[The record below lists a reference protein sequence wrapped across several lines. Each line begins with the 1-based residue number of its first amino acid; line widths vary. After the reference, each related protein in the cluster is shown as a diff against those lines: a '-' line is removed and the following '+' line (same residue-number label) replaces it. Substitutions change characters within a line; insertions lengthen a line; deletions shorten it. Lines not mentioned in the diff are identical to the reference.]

1 MAKKNQPIELEGE
14 PLNPTDYEAKYK
26 RIVEELQASVFGGID
41 PDDFYDIYY
50 DKMGNEVRKKHST
63 KKNELKPVLTPSMVD
78 FKLQSLLR
86 LTMPMSDDEVYS
98 LEPANYLTAFHWY
111 FELMYFISGYITLTP
126 SKQGYC
132 AFVGITVAQYNELLG
147 DTHYSVA
154 FNSIE
159 DGLLQ
164 NSFVA
169 GESGLVESKMITTR
183 VQAKAVGH
191 NVRKAEDT
199 VIINQTAVI
208 TPELMK
214 SELDEFKKLTGAK

>member
-1 MAKKNQPIELEGE
+1 MKKNQPIEMVGE

-26 RIVEELQASVFGGID
+26 RIVEELQASVFDGIAHN
-41 PDDFYDIYY
+41 DFYDIYY

-86 LTMPMSDDEVYS
+86 QTLPLGDDEIFDLPQES
-98 LEPANYLTAFHWY
+98 YLDAFRWY
-111 FELMYFISGYITLTP
+111 FELMYFISSYITLTP

-132 AFVGITVAQYNELLG
+132 AFVGITVAQYNELLCDLHFSG
-147 DTHYSVA
+147 V

-169 GESGLVESKMITTR
+169 GESGLVDSKTVATR
-183 VQAKAVGH
+183 LQAKAVGH
-191 NVRKAEDT
+191 NVKKADE
-199 VIINQTAVI
+199 VNIYNQTVQI
-208 TPELMK
+208 TPDQMLAEM
-214 SELDEFKKLTGAK
+214 EEYRKLTGGK

>member
-1 MAKKNQPIELEGE
+1 M
-14 PLNPTDYEAKYK
+14 
-26 RIVEELQASVFGGID
+26 
-41 PDDFYDIYY
+41 
-50 DKMGNEVRKKHST
+50 
-63 KKNELKPVLTPSMVD
+63 
-78 FKLQSLLR
+78 QSLLR

-169 GESGLVESKMITTR
+169 GESGLIESKTLTTR
-183 VQAKAVGH
+183 LNAKNVGH
-191 NVRKAEDT
+191 SVRKAEDT
-199 VIINQTAVI
+199 VIYNQTAI
-208 TPELMK
+208 LTPELMK

>member
-1 MAKKNQPIELEGE
+1 MAKKNQTIELEGE
-14 PLNPTDYEAKYK
+14 PISPTNYEAKYN
-26 RIVEELQASVFGGID
+26 RIVEELQASVFDGIN
-41 PDDFYDIYY
+41 PDDCWDISY
-50 DKMGNEVRKKHST
+50 DKIGNEIRKKRAT

-86 LTMPMSDDEVYS
+86 QTMPLGDDQIFDLPQET
-98 LEPANYLTAFHWY
+98 YLDAFRWY

-147 DTHYSVA
+147 DLHFSSV

-169 GESGLVESKMITTR
+169 GESGLVESKTLAARIT
-183 VQAKAVGH
+183 AKGVGH

-199 VIINQTAVI
+199 VIYNQTVQI
-208 TPELMK
+208 TTEQMLAEM
-214 SELDEFKKLTGAK
+214 EEHMKLTGGK

>member
-1 MAKKNQPIELEGE
+1 MAKKNQPIELVGE

-26 RIVEELQASVFGGID
+26 RIVEELQASVFDGID

-86 LTMPMSDDEVYS
+86 QTMPLGDDQIFDLPQETY
-98 LEPANYLTAFHWY
+98 LEAFRWY

-147 DTHYSVA
+147 DMHYSGV

-169 GESGLVESKMITTR
+169 GESGLFDTKSINTR
-183 VQAKAVGH
+183 VTAKSVGH
-191 NVRKAEDT
+191 NVKKADE
-199 VIINQTAVI
+199 VNIYNQTVQI
-208 TPELMK
+208 TSEQMLA
-214 SELDEFKKLTGAK
+214 ELDEFKKITGGK

>member
-1 MAKKNQPIELEGE
+1 MKPIEIQDETPILA
-14 PLNPTDYEAKYK
+14 TDYEAKYN
-26 RIVEELQASVFGGID
+26 RIVGALQESVFDGID
-41 PDDFYDIYY
+41 PDDYWDISY
-50 DKMGNEVRKKHST
+50 DKMGNEIRKKRAT

-78 FKLQSLLR
+78 FKLQSILR
-86 LTMPMSDDEVYS
+86 QTMPMSDDEVYA

-126 SKQGYC
+126 SKQGFC
-132 AFVGITVAQYNELLG
+132 AFTGITVAQYNELLG
-147 DTHYSVA
+147 DTHYSAV

-169 GESGLVESKMITTR
+169 GESGLVENNTLKTR
-183 VQAKAVGH
+183 LSAKSVGH

-199 VIINQTAVI
+199 VIYNQTVQI
-208 TPELMK
+208 TQEQMFAEL
-214 SELDEFKKLTGAK
+214 EEHRKLTGAK

>member
-1 MAKKNQPIELEGE
+1 MKPIEIQGE
-14 PLNPTDYEAKYK
+14 TPIEATDYEAKYN
-26 RIVEELQASVFGGID
+26 RIVGALQESVFDGID
-41 PDDFYDIYY
+41 PDDCWDISY
-50 DKMGNEVRKKHST
+50 DKMGNEIRKKRAT

-86 LTMPMSDDEVYS
+86 QTMPMSDDEVYA

-126 SKQGYC
+126 SKQGFC
-132 AFVGITVAQYNELLG
+132 AFTGITVAQYNELLG
-147 DTHYSVA
+147 DTHYSAA

-169 GESGLVESKMITTR
+169 GESGLVEGKMITTR

-199 VIINQTAVI
+199 VIYNQTVQL

-214 SELDEFKKLTGAK
+214 AELDEFKKLTGAK

>member
-1 MAKKNQPIELEGE
+1 MKPIEIQGE
-14 PLNPTDYEAKYK
+14 TPIEATDYEAKYN
-26 RIVEELQASVFGGID
+26 RIVGALQESVFDGID
-41 PDDFYDIYY
+41 PESCWDISY
-50 DKMGNEVRKKHST
+50 DKMGNEIRKKRAT

-86 LTMPMSDDEVYS
+86 LTMPMSDDEVYN
-98 LEPANYLTAFHWY
+98 LAPENYLTAFHWY

-169 GESGLVESKMITTR
+169 GESGLVENNTLKTR
-183 VQAKAVGH
+183 LSAKSVGH

-199 VIINQTAVI
+199 VIYNQTVQI
-208 TPELMK
+208 TQEQMLAEL
-214 SELDEFKKLTGAK
+214 EEHRKLTGAK

>member
-1 MAKKNQPIELEGE
+1 MKPIEIQDETPILA
-14 PLNPTDYEAKYK
+14 TDYEAKYN
-26 RIVEELQASVFGGID
+26 RIVGALQESVFDGID
-41 PDDFYDIYY
+41 PESCWDISY
-50 DKMGNEVRKKHST
+50 DKMGNEIRKKRAT

-86 LTMPMSDDEVYS
+86 LTMPMSDDEVYN
-98 LEPANYLTAFHWY
+98 LAPENYLTAFHWY

>member
-1 MAKKNQPIELEGE
+1 MELIEIQGE
-14 PLNPTDYEAKYK
+14 PILATDYEAKYN
-26 RIVEELQASVFGGID
+26 RIVQELQASVFDGIN
-41 PDDFYDIYY
+41 PDDYWDISY
-50 DKMGNEVRKKHST
+50 DKTGNEIRKKRAT

-78 FKLQSLLR
+78 FKLQSFLR
-86 LTMPMSDDEVYS
+86 ITMPLGDDEIYN
-98 LEPANYLTAFHWY
+98 LEPASYLTAFHWY

-147 DTHYSVA
+147 DTHYSAV

-164 NSFVA
+164 NAFVA
-169 GESGLVESKMITTR
+169 GESGLVENKMLTTR
-183 VQAKAVGH
+183 VQAKSVGH
-191 NVRKAEDT
+191 SVRKAEDT
-199 VIINQTAVI
+199 VIYNQTVQL

-214 SELDEFKKLTGAK
+214 AELEEYKKVTGAK

>member
-1 MAKKNQPIELEGE
+1 MAKKNQPIELVGE
-14 PLNPTDYEAKYK
+14 PLNPTDYEAKYN
-26 RIVEELQASVFGGID
+26 RIVEELQASVFDGIAH
-41 PDDFYDIYY
+41 DDFYDIFY
-50 DKMGNEVRKKHST
+50 DKQGNEIRKKHST

-86 LTMPMSDDEVYS
+86 QTLPLGDDQIFD
-98 LEPANYLTAFHWY
+98 LPAETYLQAFHWY

-147 DTHYSVA
+147 DMHYSGV

-169 GESGLVESKMITTR
+169 GESGLVESKTLATRIT
-183 VQAKAVGH
+183 AKGVGH
-191 NVRKAEDT
+191 SVRKAEDT
-199 VIINQTAVI
+199 IIYNQTVQI
-208 TPELMK
+208 TPDQMLAEM
-214 SELDEFKKLTGAK
+214 EEYRKLTGGK

>member
-1 MAKKNQPIELEGE
+1 MKPIEIQDETPILA
-14 PLNPTDYEAKYK
+14 TDYEAKYN
-26 RIVEELQASVFGGID
+26 RIVGALQESVFDGID
-41 PDDFYDIYY
+41 PESCWDISY
-50 DKMGNEVRKKHST
+50 DKMGNEIRKKRAT

-169 GESGLVESKMITTR
+169 GESGLVENNTLKTR
-183 VQAKAVGH
+183 LSAKSVGH

-199 VIINQTAVI
+199 VIYNQTVQI
-208 TPELMK
+208 TQEQMLAEL
-214 SELDEFKKLTGAK
+214 EEHRKLTGAK

>member
-1 MAKKNQPIELEGE
+1 MAKKNKPIELVGE

-26 RIVEELQASVFGGID
+26 RIVEELQASVFDGID

-86 LTMPMSDDEVYS
+86 QTLPLGDDEIFDLPKETY
-98 LEPANYLTAFHWY
+98 LEAFRWY
-111 FELMYFISGYITLTP
+111 FELMYFISSYITLTP

-132 AFVGITVAQYNELLG
+132 AFVGITVAQYNELLA
-147 DTHYSVA
+147 DLHYSAV
-154 FNSIE
+154 FNSID

-169 GESGLVESKMITTR
+169 GESGLVDSKTVATR
-183 VQAKAVGH
+183 LQAKAVGH
-191 NVRKAEDT
+191 NVKKADE
-199 VIINQTAVI
+199 VNIYNQTVQM
-208 TPELMK
+208 TPDQMLADLENYR
-214 SELDEFKKLTGAK
+214 KLTGGK

>member
-1 MAKKNQPIELEGE
+1 MKPIEIQGE
-14 PLNPTDYEAKYK
+14 TPIEATDYEAKYN
-26 RIVEELQASVFGGID
+26 RIVGALQESVFDGID
-41 PDDFYDIYY
+41 PESCWDISY
-50 DKMGNEVRKKHST
+50 DKMGNEIRKKRAT

-86 LTMPMSDDEVYS
+86 LTMPMSDDEVYN

-199 VIINQTAVI
+199 VIYNQTVQI
-208 TPELMK
+208 TPEQMLAEM
-214 SELDEFKKLTGAK
+214 EEHRKLTGAK

>member
-1 MAKKNQPIELEGE
+1 MAKKNQPIELVGE
-14 PLNPTDYEAKYK
+14 PINPTDYEAKYK
-26 RIVEELQASVFGGID
+26 RIVEELQASVFDGID
-41 PDDFYDIYY
+41 PDDFYDIFY
-50 DKMGNEVRKKHST
+50 DKQGNEIRKKHST

-86 LTMPMSDDEVYS
+86 QTLPLCDDEIFDLPQETY
-98 LEPANYLTAFHWY
+98 LEAFRWY

-147 DTHYSVA
+147 DMHYSGV

-169 GESGLVESKMITTR
+169 GESGLFDTKSINTR
-183 VQAKAVGH
+183 VTAKSVGH
-191 NVRKAEDT
+191 SVRKAEDT
-199 VIINQTAVI
+199 VIYNQTVQI
-208 TPELMK
+208 TPDQMLAEM
-214 SELDEFKKLTGAK
+214 EEYRKLTGGK

>member
-1 MAKKNQPIELEGE
+1 MKPIEIQDETPIGA
-14 PLNPTDYEAKYK
+14 TDYEAKYN
-26 RIVEELQASVFGGID
+26 RIVGALQESVFDGID
-41 PDDFYDIYY
+41 PDDCWDISY
-50 DKMGNEVRKKHST
+50 DKMGNEIRKKRAT

-86 LTMPMSDDEVYS
+86 QTMPMSDDEVYS

-126 SKQGYC
+126 SKQGFC
-132 AFVGITVAQYNELLG
+132 AFTGITVAQYNELLG
-147 DTHYSVA
+147 DMPYSVA

-169 GESGLVESKMITTR
+169 GESGLIESKTLATR
-183 VQAKAVGH
+183 ISAKNVGH
-191 NVRKAEDT
+191 SVRKAEDT
-199 VIINQTAVI
+199 VIYNQTVQL

-214 SELDEFKKLTGAK
+214 AELDEFKKLTGAK

>member
-1 MAKKNQPIELEGE
+1 MKPIEIQDETPIE
-14 PLNPTDYEAKYK
+14 ATDYEAKYN
-26 RIVEELQASVFGGID
+26 RIVGALQESVFDGID
-41 PDDFYDIYY
+41 PESCWDISY
-50 DKMGNEVRKKHST
+50 DKMGNEIRKKRAT

-132 AFVGITVAQYNELLG
+132 AFVGITVSQYNELLG
-147 DTHYSVA
+147 DMHYSGV

-169 GESGLVESKMITTR
+169 GESGLVESKTLATRIT
-183 VQAKAVGH
+183 AKGVGH
-191 NVRKAEDT
+191 SVRKAEDT
-199 VIINQTAVI
+199 VIYNQTVQI
-208 TPELMK
+208 TPDQMLAEM
-214 SELDEFKKLTGAK
+214 EEYRKLTGGK

>member
-1 MAKKNQPIELEGE
+1 VAKKNQLIELVGE
-14 PLNPTDYEAKYK
+14 PLNPTDYEAKYN
-26 RIVEELQASVFGGID
+26 RIVEELQASVFDGIAH
-41 PDDFYDIYY
+41 DDFYDIFY
-50 DKMGNEVRKKHST
+50 DKQGNEIRKKHST

-86 LTMPMSDDEVYS
+86 QTIPMGDDEIFD
-98 LEPANYLTAFHWY
+98 LPQETYLDAFRWY
-111 FELMYFISGYITLTP
+111 FELMYFISSYITLTP

-147 DTHYSVA
+147 DLHFSGV

-169 GESGLVESKMITTR
+169 GESGLVDSKTVATR
-183 VQAKAVGH
+183 LQAKAVGH
-191 NVRKAEDT
+191 NVKKADE
-199 VIINQTAVI
+199 VNIYNQTVQI
-208 TPELMK
+208 TPDQMLAEM
-214 SELDEFKKLTGAK
+214 EEYRKLTGGK

>member
-1 MAKKNQPIELEGE
+1 MAKKAKPIELEGE

-26 RIVEELQASVFGGID
+26 RIVDDLRESVFDGID

-86 LTMPMSDDEVYS
+86 QTMPLGDDEIFNLPQETY
-98 LEPANYLTAFHWY
+98 LEAFRWY

-147 DTHYSVA
+147 DMHYSGV

-183 VQAKAVGH
+183 VQAKGVGH
-191 NVRKAEDT
+191 SVRKAEDT
-199 VIINQTAVI
+199 VIYNQTVQI
-208 TPELMK
+208 TPDQMLAEM
-214 SELDEFKKLTGAK
+214 EEYRKLTGGK

>member
-1 MAKKNQPIELEGE
+1 MKPIEIQDETPIE
-14 PLNPTDYEAKYK
+14 ATDYEAKYN
-26 RIVEELQASVFGGID
+26 RIVGALQESVFDGLD
-41 PDDFYDIYY
+41 PDDCWDISY
-50 DKMGNEVRKKHST
+50 DKMGNEIRKKRAT

-86 LTMPMSDDEVYS
+86 LTMPMSDDEVYA

-169 GESGLVESKMITTR
+169 GESGLVENNTLKTR
-183 VQAKAVGH
+183 LSAKSVGH

-199 VIINQTAVI
+199 VIYNQTVQI
-208 TPELMK
+208 TQEQMLAEL
-214 SELDEFKKLTGAK
+214 EEHRKLTGAK

>member
-1 MAKKNQPIELEGE
+1 MKPIEIQGE
-14 PLNPTDYEAKYK
+14 KPIEATDYEAKYN
-26 RIVEELQASVFGGID
+26 RIVGALQESVFDGID
-41 PDDFYDIYY
+41 PDDCWDISY
-50 DKMGNEVRKKHST
+50 DKMGNEIRKKRAT

-86 LTMPMSDDEVYS
+86 QTMPMSDDELYS
-98 LEPANYLTAFHWY
+98 LEPDNYLTAFHWY

-126 SKQGYC
+126 SKQGFC
-132 AFVGITVAQYNELLG
+132 AFAGITVAQYNELLG
-147 DTHYSVA
+147 DTHYSAA

-199 VIINQTAVI
+199 VIYNQTVQL

-214 SELDEFKKLTGAK
+214 AELDEFKKLTGAK